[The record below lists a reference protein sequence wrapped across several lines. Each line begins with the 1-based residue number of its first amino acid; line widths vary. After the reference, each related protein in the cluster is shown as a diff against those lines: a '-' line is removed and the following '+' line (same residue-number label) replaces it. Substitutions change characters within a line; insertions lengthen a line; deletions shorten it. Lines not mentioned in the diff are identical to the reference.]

1 MEEEAREENP
11 FGNTNKDLDRAWYD
25 DDEGGG
31 GHGDAFDPFEKKQT
45 KSKER
50 LERKQLEYAKRLT

>member
-31 GHGDAFDPFEKKQT
+31 GHGDAFDPFGEKT
-45 KSKER
+45 DVKSKNASR
-50 LERKQLEYAKRLT
+50 GNSWSTQSS